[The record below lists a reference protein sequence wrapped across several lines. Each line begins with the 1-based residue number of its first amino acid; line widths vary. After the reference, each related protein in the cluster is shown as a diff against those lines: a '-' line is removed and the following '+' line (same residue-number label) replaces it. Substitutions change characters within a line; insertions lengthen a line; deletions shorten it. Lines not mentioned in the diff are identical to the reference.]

1 MNNRKES
8 LITGIVKYLPRKIKR
23 RLIGHLE
30 NDTNLQAMQI
40 KELRFQVNSLTSMV
54 ARTMMND
61 MKFQFYGQVDQDLY
75 AFLFFGG
82 KKDGFYVDI
91 GANDGVSFSNTY
103 IFEQFG
109 WNGICVEPLPDIFSK
124 LRQNRKCACYNV
136 AVAAES
142 GNEINFI
149 RASGVEGLSGLE
161 SEMTEVH
168 KKRIVNEHGKIETI
182 GVKTLSFDDLMNK
195 HENAGG
201 GGVDL

>member
-8 LITGIVKYLPRKIKR
+8 LITGVVKCLPRKIKR

-30 NDTNLQAMQI
+30 NDINLQAMQI

-61 MKFQFYGQVDQDLY
+61 MNFQFYGQVNQDLY
-75 AFLFFGG
+75 SFMFFGG

-168 KKRIVNEHGKIETI
+168 K
-182 GVKTLSFDDLMNK
+182 
-195 HENAGG
+195 
-201 GGVDL
+201 